1 MTQVS
6 TTARNRRL
14 SNFRLVIL
22 GVLVLG
28 AVTGFLVLR
37 QVRVR
42 DNRAMLLREAKARLD
57 RKQVDLALSY
67 LNRYLEL
74 NPGDTD
80 ALDLK
85 AKVLSLGVKNAYQ
98 VLEAIQV
105 HNQVLARDPEGPGR
119 QDTRRRLVELT
130 LKVGGRSQT
139 AVALAH
145 DLIERGADDAGA
157 HRLLALGLEHLGE
170 EGDVKALAEACKEY
184 ETAQRKEP
192 DDVAG
197 AERLALLYRDKLNDP
212 RKALRVLDDLVA
224 ASRNAPERLA
234 QAHLARSR
242 LFAGLGR
249 REEAAAEIASALKA
263 DPSSFTVRLAAAE
276 DATESGD
283 TTAARRY
290 LDGIPPGARGLG
302 AKLVEGLIELK
313 EQRPDE
319 TVRDWRPGPP
329 QADGDHADLTW
340 RLAHVLIDSGRVR
353 EAEPLLSQYRRLI
366 GGDEPDA
373 WYRYLDAFLLLKKN
387 RTGEAIAELETI
399 RSKAPRPLEPRLDFL
414 LGRCFEAGQDRA
426 KAIDAYRR
434 AATASPRWCDPW
446 LALSQLQAVDNPDE
460 AAATTEQGL
469 VTMPDDP
476 RLLANLASL
485 AWLRQMRQPQARR
498 RWDEVEEALARA
510 RRASP
515 DSAEVALVEAD
526 YLVGLGRID
535 DGLARL
541 EAASTLNPRSVP
553 LWSAW
558 ANGLTRLGRT
568 AQALEVLD
576 RATATT
582 GDQAAYA
589 LIRSNILL
597 ARDHV
602 KDARATLT
610 GALDRVPEGQRPSL
624 WKALGELAAG
634 QNDPAAARQAFT
646 EWARLQPDS
655 PEPRAALFEL
665 ALASG
670 DEAAV
675 QAEVEALKAIGGPK
689 APYWRIA
696 RVEQILRA
704 RPGPREDAPREAGR
718 LDEAGRLIQ
727 ELQKDHP
734 ELSVA
739 YLLEGRLAERRHR
752 ADRAIAAYERAS
764 SLNGGRTALGPLTEL
779 LVRERRGADL
789 DRLRE
794 TVASI
799 PPDAARPATIEAL
812 KAGDASRAE
821 LLAARMA
828 RGDPQ
833 GLDARAW
840 QARVLGTLGR
850 PGEVEKMLRL
860 LIERQPDE
868 PGPWLQLL
876 MFQVGRK
883 QARDAAATVAQ
894 IRREVMTDRPELL
907 WAQCYRAIGDAERA
921 DACYKQALRRWP
933 GDLAVSRS
941 AIDFYERAGRREDAE
956 AVLRQVLGRD
966 PALGWAGRKLALSL
980 SGHVNDRAAWR
991 EALRLIGSTAR
1002 PDDLPDDRLARAQ
1015 VYARGPEPGHR
1026 QQAILILEELASE
1039 APGATAV
1046 HELLA
1051 RLHLASGQVDRARQ
1065 HAARAAGE
1073 GAPPDAILLYAGI
1086 LLRTRD
1092 LDGAERQLGRLVA
1105 IDPDGLPVAE
1115 MRARIL
1121 TARGRG
1127 EEGAAALEKAFASRV
1142 NTSEGLEVG
1151 EKMVLLLT
1159 ELKQPDAAERVARQ
1173 LGALGPRGACILAE
1187 YLAGRGRLDDAARRL
1202 QDAARA
1208 GDPRHAGRSALVLA
1222 SLPDSDPRWLEL
1234 ADRYLAEALQQQPG
1248 SAELLQEQASVRRLQ
1263 SRPEDQVKIYEAI
1276 LARKPTGF
1284 MFLNEMAWTLSED
1297 LHRPEEALRRADEAL
1312 EHVGREP
1319 DLLDTR
1325 GVILTRLGKLDEAI
1339 KDLESAASAL
1349 PSGPVYYH
1357 LAKAYRKQ
1365 GRGDEFRKA
1374 RDRARQAGLRPEQL
1388 QPSERGDWNDIIDK

>member
-1 MTQVS
+1 MSQVS
-6 TTARNRRL
+6 MTARNRRL
-14 SNFRLVIL
+14 NNSRLVIL

-28 AVTGFLVLR
+28 AATGFLVLR
-37 QVRVR
+37 QIRVR

-57 RKQVDLALSY
+57 RMQVDLALSY

-85 AKVLSLGVKNAYQ
+85 AKVLSLGVKDAYQ

-145 DLIERGADDAGA
+145 DLIERGADNAGA

-170 EGDVKALAEACKEY
+170 EGDAKALAEACKEY
-184 ETAQRKEP
+184 ETARRKEP

-234 QAHLARSR
+234 QAHLVRSR

-249 REEAAAEIASALKA
+249 REQAAAEIALALKA
-263 DPSSFTVRLAAAE
+263 DPSSFAVRLAAAE

-290 LDGIPPGARGLG
+290 LDGIPPEARGLG
-302 AKLVEGLIELK
+302 VKLVESLIELK

-319 TVRDWRPGPP
+319 TVRDWRPGLL
-329 QADGDHADLTW
+329 QADGDSANLTW

-353 EAEPLLSQYRRLI
+353 EAEPLLSQHRRLI

-387 RTGEAIAELETI
+387 RTDEAIAELEII
-399 RSKAPRPLEPRLDFL
+399 RDKAPKPLAPHLYYL
-414 LGRCFEAGQDRA
+414 LGRCFEASQDRV
-426 KAIDAYRR
+426 KAIDAYHR

-446 LALSQLQAVDNPDE
+446 LAISRLQVVDNPDE

-476 RLLANLASL
+476 RLLANLALL
-485 AWLRQMRQPQARR
+485 AWLRQMRQPPARR
-498 RWDEVEEALARA
+498 RWDEVEKALARA

-515 DSAEVALVEAD
+515 DSVEVALVEAD

-541 EAASTLNPRSVP
+541 EAASKLNPRSVP

-582 GDQAAYA
+582 GDRAAYA

-597 ARDHV
+597 ARDHL

-610 GALDRVPEGQRPSL
+610 EALDRVPEGQRPML

-655 PEPRAALFEL
+655 PGPRASLFEL

-675 QAEVEALKAIGGPK
+675 QAEVEALKSVGGPK

-704 RPGPREDAPREAGR
+704 RPGPQDDAPRGAGR
-718 LDEAGRLIQ
+718 LDEAGRLIR
-727 ELQKDHP
+727 ELQEDHP
-734 ELSVA
+734 ELSAA

-764 SLNGGRTALGPLTEL
+764 SLKGRRTALGPLMEL
-779 LVRERRGADL
+779 LVRERRDADL

-794 TVASI
+794 AVAST
-799 PPDAARPATIEAL
+799 PVDAARLATIEAL
-812 KAGDASRAE
+812 KAGDARRAG
-821 LLAARMA
+821 LLAAQMA
-828 RGDPQ
+828 QGDPR

-840 QARVLGTLGR
+840 QARVLGTLGK
-850 PGEVEKMLRL
+850 PGEAEKVLRL
-860 LIERQPDE
+860 L
-868 PGPWLQLL
+868 
-876 MFQVGRK
+876 K
-883 QARDAAATVAQ
+883 AREAAATVAQ
-894 IRREVMTDRPELL
+894 IRRKVMTDRPGLL
-907 WAQCYRAIGDAERA
+907 WAQCYRAIGDAEQA

-933 GDLAVSRS
+933 EDLAVSRS

-980 SGHVNDRAAWR
+980 SRHVNDRAAWQ

-1051 RLHLASGQVDRARQ
+1051 RLRLASGQVDRARQ

-1073 GAPPDAILLYAGI
+1073 GASPDAILLYASI
-1086 LLRTRD
+1086 LLGARD
-1092 LDGAERQLGRLVA
+1092 LDGAERQLDRLVA

-1127 EEGAAALEKAFASRV
+1127 EEGAAVLEKAFASRV
-1142 NTSEGLEVG
+1142 NTPEGLEVG
-1151 EKMVLLLT
+1151 EKMFLLLT

-1187 YLAGRGRLDDAARRL
+1187 YLAGRGRLDDAAGQL

-1208 GDPRHAGRSALVLA
+1208 GDLRHAGRSALALA
-1222 SLPDSDPRWLEL
+1222 FLPDSDPRWLKL
-1234 ADRYLAEALQQQPG
+1234 ADQYLAEALKQQPG
-1248 SAELLQEQASVRRLQ
+1248 SAELLQEQAYVRRLQ

-1276 LARKPTGF
+1276 LARKPAGF

-1339 KDLESAASAL
+1339 KDLESAASAM

-1374 RDRARQAGLRPEQL
+1374 RDRAKRAGLRPEQL
-1388 QPSERGDWNDIIDK
+1388 QPSERGEWDDIMTQ